1 MMKTFGIGLLL
12 MGLLAAGVDGFRTR
26 ERVRMSPGTTAGQND
41 VHTAEVGGA
50 CGLCI
55 PR

>member
-12 MGLLAAGVDGFRTR
+12 MGLFAAGIDGFRTR
-26 ERVRMSPGTTAGQND
+26 ERVRHAPATTTEQSD
-41 VHTAEVGGA
+41 HHTAEAGGA

-55 PR
+55 PN